1 MPLNRLIGAAAL
13 LALTTSATASSF
25 VATTDAIVGGVAA
38 TSEATSDLS
47 SSLRDDKLVLAARDD
62 AASFVASAGEI
73 RGVRLEAALQHIR
86 SRVPALGAAEDL
98 QLAQAILS
106 L

>member
-1 MPLNRLIGAAAL
+1 MPLTRLIGAAAL
-13 LALTTSATASSF
+13 LALASSATASSF
-25 VATTDAIVGGVAA
+25 VATTDALVSGVAA

-47 SSLRDDKLVLAARDD
+47 SSLRDDKQVLEARDD

-73 RGVRLEAALQHIR
+73 RGVRLEAALLHIR
-86 SRVPALGAAEDL
+86 SRVPALATADDL